1 MPGEEVDV
9 AVEMT
14 APNELGRYL
23 GYWRLTG
30 PRCHRKWGQRVWCH
44 VQVVD
49 PSQPANAVDVDSAV
63 AELEK
68 MKSNLPAEDAEEDGA
83 DEATVAGVAST
94 SMASKG
100 DSADGDVPMAEG
112 TPMTTLTT
120 EPVASQLITT
130 EEAAAADEK
139 PTDKLAGPAV
149 DTSDEAMLVTD
160 KMVIEA
166 QPSAPEEPLSSAS
179 RVKAAL
185 KATGFLDD
193 TMIDAVVAKHGEDL
207 DACATDLAKLSE
219 WDSLL
224 NDLAEMGFENREL
237 NKTLM
242 LKHGGNIKRTVK
254 ALVEA

>member
-1 MPGEEVDV
+1 
-9 AVEMT
+9 
-14 APNELGRYL
+14 
-23 GYWRLTG
+23 
-30 PRCHRKWGQRVWCH
+30 

-49 PSQPANAVDVDSAV
+49 PSQPANAVDVDLAV

-83 DEATVAGVAST
+83 VAST

-166 QPSAPEEPLSSAS
+166 RPSAPEEPLSGAA

-185 KATGFLDD
+185 KAMGFLD
-193 TMIDAVVAKHGEDL
+193 ARR
-207 DACATDLAKLSE
+207 S
-219 WDSLL
+219 
-224 NDLAEMGFENREL
+224 
-237 NKTLM
+237 M
-242 LKHGGNIKRTVK
+242 LWWPSTVK
-254 ALVEA
+254 TSTRAPQTLPNFLSGTPSSTTSRRWGSRTASSTRR